1 MNPRNWKDIVE
12 LVGIGAIVA
21 SLVFV
26 GFQLQQ
32 EREIA
37 VVDTYGS
44 ITESTENLAELIYD
58 SADIWQRG
66 LDGEE
71 LSSAD
76 RIRFLALTKAVR
88 IHFASIYIRWMRIG
102 PGNPDSV
109 ARSYAYALYIYPG
122 LRQARADYTQGLA
135 AGNVPVQAHFSS
147 RRMEESVDGFLKEY
161 DNSATPIPAEKTYVF
176 W

>member
-1 MNPRNWKDIVE
+1 MKPRNWKDIVE
-12 LVGIGAIVA
+12 LAGIGAIVA

-26 GFQLQQ
+26 GFQMQQ
-32 EREIA
+32 DREIA
-37 VVDTYGS
+37 IVDTYGS
-44 ITESTENLAELIYD
+44 ITESTENLAALIYD

-66 LDGEE
+66 LDSEE

-76 RIRFLALTKAVR
+76 RIKFFALAKAVR
-88 IHFASIYIRWMRIG
+88 IHFASLYIRWIRIG

-122 LRQARADYTQGLA
+122 LRQARAYYTQGLA

-147 RRMEESVDGFLKEY
+147 ARMERSVDDFLEEY
-161 DNSATPIPAEKTYVF
+161 DDSATPIPA
-176 W
+176 